1 MDEIL
6 ALYNHESF
14 TWTMFWVIFVMYG
27 IVDGL
32 YTRWMYLVTEK
43 NALAASTAGAFL
55 ALFICIGVK
64 SYTVNALYI
73 VPVVVGSFFGTYI
86 EVTREKRKLAKE
98 NK

>member
-14 TWTMFWVIFVMYG
+14 GWAMFWLIFVMYG

-43 NALAASTAGAFL
+43 NVWAASTCGGFL
-55 ALFICIGVK
+55 ALFIAIGVK

-73 VPVVVGSFFGTYI
+73 VPVVVGSFLGTFI